1 MARLIDSL
9 NVAIGFVPVNM
20 ATAANP
26 GDWVS
31 LKDYESVLVVLVKAA
46 GGAGEP
52 PTLTLAQATAA
63 AGTGTKA
70 LNFTRFYKKD
80 GADLQAIAAWTEVTQ
95 SAAATATV
103 AEGDTQT
110 IIAVEIRADDLDVGG
125 GFYFVQGSVADVG
138 TTAQLG
144 TVFYVLGKPRYGAAP
159 ASLPTAIS

>member
-1 MARLIDSL
+1 MRQIDGL
-9 NVAIGFVPVNM
+9 NLAIGFVPVNM

-26 GDWVS
+26 ADWVS
-31 LKDYESVLVVLVKAA
+31 LKDYESVIVVLIKAA

-70 LNFTRFYKKD
+70 LTFTRFYKKD

-95 SAAATATV
+95 AAAATASV
-103 AEGDTQT
+103 AAGDTQT
-110 IIAVEIRADDLDVGG
+110 IIAVEIKADDLDVGG
-125 GFYFVQGSVADVG
+125 GFYFVGASVADVG
-138 TTAQLG
+138 ATAQLG
-144 TVFYVLGKPRYGAAP
+144 TILYILGKPRYGSAP